1 MIHNHD
7 RCHQHQL
14 EPQWP
19 DCNIRNDPRQKK
31 HGPSA
36 RRGAGGCTNWDRWY
50 RHAGESIARCP
61 SYAVTGRMPQ
71 AAAASRSLKSARSSA
86 IFPTEPPAQ
95 SIEILAYF
103 LVQDS
108 NCIERHSWIQRAL
121 RSMTDRFFGR
131 LAASG
136 NPSTVLRRAISAR
149 VLGTGFACSAPP
161 RVDFRSVAVQLRTDI
176 LARLPNDLVYLGCS
190 GGEARVPDHPPVLVY

>member
-61 SYAVTGRMPQ
+61 SYAVTRRMPQ
-71 AAAASRSLKSARSSA
+71 AAAASRSLKSARSLA

-121 RSMTDRFFGR
+121 RSMTDRFFGILQPCFGER
-131 LAASG
+131 SARATSAPGSLAA
-136 NPSTVLRRAISAR
+136 LHRELIS
-149 VLGTGFACSAPP
+149 
-161 RVDFRSVAVQLRTDI
+161 VQSRFSCRPI
-176 LARLPNDLVYLGCS
+176 F
-190 GGEARVPDHPPVLVY
+190 